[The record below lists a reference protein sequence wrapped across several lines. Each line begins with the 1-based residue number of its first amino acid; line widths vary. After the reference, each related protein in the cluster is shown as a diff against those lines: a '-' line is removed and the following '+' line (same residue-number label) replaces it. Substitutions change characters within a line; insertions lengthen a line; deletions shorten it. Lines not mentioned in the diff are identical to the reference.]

1 MYKNS
6 TAVSSSRATS
16 ALYKFFLIMKL
27 TTVLLLLTIL
37 QVSASSYA
45 QKITLKVNKM
55 PMLAFFAQVQKQTG
69 YDFLYNSDDLKKAM
83 PITVNIENMPLKD
96 ALNLCFSNQP
106 LNFYIDKN
114 SVLVKRKEP
123 EVFRTA
129 EEFMQNVVTGKVTD
143 IYNLPFP
150 GVAIREK
157 GGTATAVSD
166 IKGSFKITV
175 SKATAVL
182 IFSFIG
188 YDNLEVEIANQKNL
202 NVVLK
207 EKPTKL
213 DEVVV
218 VGYGTVNKKDLTGA
232 VAEVKVAEI
241 VKAPVTNFE
250 QALAGRVSGVQVSSN
265 DDQPGSGMNIVI
277 RGGNSLTQSNAPL
290 YVVDGFPIENFSS
303 SSLNP
308 QDIESIS
315 ILKDASATAIYGSR
329 GANGVIIVETKKG
342 KLGKP
347 EISYKAYAGKQFVTK
362 KMEMMNPYEFVKY
375 QLEVQPNEMEELY
388 ITKPKKTLEDYRN
401 VEGIDWQGL
410 LFRGAAMNSHDLAI
424 RGATPQT
431 KYSFSGSYV
440 NQDGV
445 VINSGYKRTQARVSI
460 EQTVTPKLK
469 ANLNVNYSLDKNY
482 GSLASLQQSSS
493 NSYASFLMYRT
504 LGYRPVS
511 NEADIVNELFDTED
525 EVALALMNPYLTT
538 QNEIRQQTKNGL
550 LVNAGLVYSF
560 SKNLTLNIRGG
571 LNTVGTKDEA
581 FYNSKTYKGL
591 PSSFNV
597 KGVNGAYGNSD
608 LKSWVNENTLTYK
621 KNFGKNNL
629 DLVGGVTF
637 QQNEVDTYGFE
648 STNIPNEDLKLR
660 ALQLG
665 LPAGL
670 ISVASKNALASA
682 MARANYSIN
691 SKYLFTASIRLD
703 GSSKFAATNRW
714 GVFPSGAFA
723 WQMGRED
730 FIKRSDVISDAK
742 LRISYGISGNNRIG
756 DFARYQNVV
765 LSTFFSFNNQT
776 PEYIAMVNNMGNED
790 LKWEKTA
797 QLDIGYDLS
806 LFKNRINLNVDVYSK
821 ITRDLLLNS
830 NLPLSTGFS
839 TVYKNVG
846 KIKNQGLEL
855 TLNTVNIN
863 NKTFRW
869 ETEFNISFNRNR
881 ILELAEH
888 QEKIQTTVP
897 FTGDYNGTFLYLA
910 KIDQPAAQF
919 YGYEWLGNYQ
929 YEDFD
934 LVNGNYVLKAGISTN
949 GNTAATIKPGDIKYK
964 DQNGDGIVND
974 NDAVVIG
981 RALPI
986 HYGGFT
992 NNFTYKNFS
1001 LSVFMQWNYGNQIM
1015 NANRLAFEGNF
1026 ANRANFNQ
1034 FASYINRWSPEN
1046 QNNENFRVG
1055 GFGPKGRYSTRTLE
1069 DGSFLRL
1076 KTVNLSYNLP
1086 KKTMKKISGLEIFAA
1101 AQNLY
1106 TWTKYSGFDPEVST
1120 ANSTLTPGFDY
1131 SAYPRNFTVT
1141 LGARIS
1147 L

>member
-1 MYKNS
+1 MYKKS
-6 TAVSSSRATS
+6 TAVPSSRATS
-16 ALYKFFLIMKL
+16 ALYKIFLIMKL
-27 TTVLLLLTIL
+27 STVLLLLTIM

-45 QKITLKVNKM
+45 QKITLKANRM
-55 PMLAFFAQVQKQTG
+55 SIAAFFAQVQKQTG
-69 YDFLYNSDDLKKAM
+69 YDFLYNSDDLEAAR
-83 PITVNIENMPLKD
+83 PITVNIENMPLKETLD
-96 ALNLCFSNQP
+96 LCFSNQP
-106 LNFYIDKN
+106 LNYYIDKN
-114 SVLVKRKEP
+114 SILVKRKEP
-123 EVFRTA
+123 EVFRTTK
-129 EEFMQNVVTGKVTD
+129 EFMQTVITGKVTD
-143 IYNLPFP
+143 VNNIPFP

-166 IKGSFKITV
+166 VKGNFTIRP
-175 SKATAVL
+175 SKSNVIL
-182 IFSFIG
+182 VFSFIG
-188 YDNLEVEIANQKNL
+188 YDNVEVATGSRNTL

-213 DEVVV
+213 DEVLV
-218 VGYGTVNKKDLTGA
+218 VGYGTVSKRDLTGS
-232 VAEVKVAEI
+232 VAEVKVAELQQ
-241 VKAPVTNFE
+241 APVTNFE

-265 DDQPGSGMNIVI
+265 DDQPGTGMNIVI
-277 RGGNSLTQSNAPL
+277 RGGNSLTQSNSPL
-290 YVVDGFPIENFSS
+290 YVVDGFPIENFST

-329 GANGVIIVETKKG
+329 GANGVVIVETKKG
-342 KLGKP
+342 KPGKP
-347 EISYKAYAGKQFVTK
+347 EVSYKAYAGKQFVTK
-362 KMEMMNPYEFVKY
+362 KMDMMNPYEFVKY
-375 QLEVQPNEMEELY
+375 QLEVQPNEMGDLY
-388 ITKPKKTLEDYRN
+388 LKKPNMKLEDYQN
-401 VEGIDWQGL
+401 VKSIDWQDL

-445 VINSGYKRTQARVSI
+445 VINSGYKRNQARVSI
-460 EQTVTPKLK
+460 DQNVTSKLK
-469 ANLNVNYSLDKNY
+469 ANINVNYSVDRNY
-482 GSLASLQQSSS
+482 GSVASLRQSSA
-493 NSYASFLMYRT
+493 NSFASFLMYRT

-511 NEADIVNELFDTED
+511 NEADIVNDLFDTED
-525 EVALALMNPYLTT
+525 AVALALMNPLITT
-538 QNEIRQQTKNGL
+538 QNEIRQQTKNSL
-550 LVNAGLVYSF
+550 LVNAGLVYSI
-560 SKNLTLNIRGG
+560 SNNLTLNIRGG
-571 LNTVGTKDEA
+571 LNSLGTKDEA

-591 PSSFNV
+591 ASSVNV
-597 KGVNGAYGNSD
+597 NGVNGAYGNSD
-608 LKSWVNENTLTYK
+608 LKNWVSENTLTYK
-621 KNFGKNNL
+621 KNFRKSSL
-629 DLVGGVTF
+629 DVVGGLTF
-637 QQNEVDTYGFE
+637 QQNELETYGYE

-665 LPAGL
+665 TPTGI
-670 ISVASKNALASA
+670 ISLASRNALASA
-682 MARANYSIN
+682 MARANYKIN
-691 SKYLFTASIRLD
+691 SKYLFTASMRMD
-703 GSSKFAATNRW
+703 GSSKFAEENRW
-714 GVFPSGAFA
+714 GFFPSGAFA
-723 WQMGRED
+723 WQMGSED
-730 FIKRSDVISDAK
+730 FIKRSDIINDAK
-742 LRISYGISGNNRIG
+742 LRISYGLSGNNRIG
-756 DFARYQNVV
+756 DYARYQNVV
-765 LSTFFSFNNQT
+765 LSTFFSFNNQK
-776 PEYIAMVNNMGNED
+776 PEYIAMVNNMGNKD

-846 KIKNQGLEL
+846 KIRNQGLEF

-863 NKTFRW
+863 TQAFKW
-869 ETEFNISFNRNR
+869 QTEFNISFNKNK
-881 ILELAEH
+881 ILELAEG
-888 QEKIQTTVP
+888 QDMIQSTVP
-897 FTGDYNGTFLYLA
+897 FTGDYNGTFLYQA
-910 KIDQPAAQF
+910 KLHEPAGQF

-934 LVNGNYVLKAGISTN
+934 LVNGNYVLKAGVSTN

-964 DQNGDGIVND
+964 DQNGDGVVND
-974 NDAVVIG
+974 KDAVVIG
-981 RALPI
+981 RGLPV
-986 HYGGFT
+986 HFGGLS
-992 NNFTYKNFS
+992 NNFAYKNFS
-1001 LSVFMQWNYGNQIM
+1001 LNVFFQWNYGNQIM

-1034 FASYINRWSPEN
+1034 FASYVDRWSPEN
-1046 QNNENFRVG
+1046 QSNEHFRVG

-1086 KKTMKKISGLEIFAA
+1086 RKQLKKINGLEIFAS
-1101 AQNLY
+1101 AQNLF
-1106 TWTKYSGFDPEVST
+1106 TWTKYTGFDPEVST

-1131 SAYPRNFTVT
+1131 SSYPRNFTVT